1 MLNICTSTNFKR
13 PNEIAHLAIQ
23 LVKLAAGAKEPKIVK
38 NFPKPIVV
46 LSVIKEGVL
55 DLSLGNVAICFVQED
70 VLDLNSLIAW

>member
-1 MLNICTSTNFKR
+1 MLSICTSTNFKR
-13 PNEIAHLAIQ
+13 PNVIAHLAIQ

-38 NFPKPIVV
+38 NFLKPIAV
-46 LSVIKEGVL
+46 LSVIKDGVL

>member
-13 PNEIAHLAIQ
+13 PNVIAHLAIQ
-23 LVKLAAGAKEPKIVK
+23 LVKLDAGVKEQKIVK

>member
-1 MLNICTSTNFKR
+1 MLNICMSTNFKR
-13 PNEIAHLAIQ
+13 PSEIAHLAIQ

-38 NFPKPIVV
+38 NFPKPIAV

>member
-23 LVKLAAGAKEPKIVK
+23 LVKLAAGAKVPKIVK
-38 NFPKPIVV
+38 NFPKPIVA

-70 VLDLNSLIAW
+70 ALDLNSLIAW

>member
-13 PNEIAHLAIQ
+13 PNVIAHLAIQ

-38 NFPKPIVV
+38 NFPKLIVV